1 MDAENEMMVYC
12 PILQK
17 KIYDGDCYE
26 IVHCGY
32 GEIKKTCIQKSL
44 IGLLLLMSVLSVE
57 IIKK

>member
-32 GEIKKTCIQKSL
+32 SEIKKDL
-44 IGLLLLMSVLSVE
+44 HPE
-57 IIKK
+57 ITDWTVAIDACAKCGNN